1 AVIVKMFA
9 VVVLVLIALKSATTI
24 RLDGNGYTDIL
35 VVINPTVP
43 ENEELLNQ
51 IKKMF
56 ISGSEYLFE
65 ALEHKVFFKEVKILV
80 PPTWTSGKYEKAT
93 TESYKKGKIRIEDS
107 FSQYGNEPY
116 THQTEGCGR
125 EGDYIHLTPD
135 FLLNNHI
142 SEPYGPRERV
152 FVHEWAHLRWGVFD
166 EYNTREPFYLSAA
179 GHIQPTRCTDKISGE
194 WYELNNQN
202 PRSCQIDAS
211 GKPSPRCEFFPDY
224 IQTAKASIMFMQSL
238 LSVKAFCGEK
248 EHNYEAPNEQ
258 NKQCGKATRTKATH
272 TVIFENSV
280 DKDALRNLNPLSS
293 VPTPPTFKVIQRGI
307 RVICLVL
314 DVSGSMQGLRISQ
327 QQRAATFFLNQITD
341 EKQFVG
347 LVTFSTDA
355 QILSPLT
362 KIDGPAARQKLI
374 NSLPTVASGSTN
386 ICTGLRK
393 GFELLRTDD
402 GQTIGDEII
411 FLTDGEASDN
421 VQACLQESVQSGA
434 IIHTLAFGPSAD
446 NILRTMAE
454 QTDGKFIVAEESILS
469 NQLVDAFSSLTVY
482 DGNSFTQPIQLES
495 TGTDVKDW
503 FNGTV
508 PIDRSV
514 GNHTTFTI
522 IYERSAPTVN
532 IVSPSG
538 VVYDQRHITDIAKTI
553 TFTIP
558 GTAEPGNWRYSFFNK
573 ETSAQEISLTVI
585 SRAAHDDV
593 YPVTVTARMD
603 QQTSDGT
610 KPMVVL
616 AEVSQNYIPVL
627 GASVW
632 AKLRSDTGHSEEL
645 QLLDNGAGA
654 DVFKNDG
661 IYSRYF
667 TKLKRGKY
675 NLKVRVEHQQG
686 AVQVFFHRHSGSLY
700 IPGHIVDGKV
710 KINPPKPKINVQP
723 VDVGNFTRT
732 VTGESFVV
740 DRDTTIN
747 FPPNKITDLIAE
759 IKEDT
764 VLLNW
769 TAPGED
775 FDVGKVKSYEIRWSD
790 DLKML
795 QENFTSCDLDNSSS
809 LVPQESGFAEQYFFQ
824 PNITI
829 KNGTTLFFAVQ
840 SMDKESTKS
849 EVSNIARATNYVPG
863 PSLISNQGPN
873 AIIISLCVVALVAC
887 VIAVVIKWAVK
898 RNR

>member
-1 AVIVKMFA
+1 MAKML
-9 VVVLVLIALKSATTI
+9 VVLLLFLSALGPVTTI
-24 RLDGNGYTDIL
+24 KLDGNGYTDIL
-35 VVINPTVP
+35 IVINPAVP
-43 ENEELLNQ
+43 ENGELINQ
-51 IKKMF
+51 IKKMVTG
-56 ISGSEYLFE
+56 GSTYLFE
-65 ALEHKVFFKEVKILV
+65 ALDRKVYFKEVKILV
-80 PPTWTSGKYEKAT
+80 PPNWTSGIYERAR
-93 TESYKKGKIRIEDS
+93 TESFDKGKIRIDKPHPS
-107 FSQYGNEPY
+107 FGDDPY
-116 THQTEGCGR
+116 TLQPEGCGI
-125 EGDYIHLTPD
+125 EAKYIHFTPN
-135 FLLNNHI
+135 FLLNRDLI
-142 SEPYGPRERV
+142 EVYGPADRV

-166 EYNTREPFYLSAA
+166 EYNTREPFYWSAA
-179 GHIQPTRCTDKISGE
+179 GQIQPTRCTDKISGKWVE
-194 WYELNNQN
+194 IINQN
-202 PRSCQIDAS
+202 PTPCQIDAS
-211 GKPSPRCEFFPDY
+211 GKPSSSCEFFPDY

-238 LSVKAFCGEK
+238 FSVKTFCEEK

-258 NKQCGKATRTKATH
+258 NKQCGKATR

-307 RVICLVL
+307 RVVCLVL

-327 QQRAATFFLNQITD
+327 QHRAATIFLNQIID
-341 EKQFVG
+341 EQQFVG

-355 QILSPLT
+355 QILSPVT
-362 KIDGPAARQKLI
+362 KIDGPATREKLI
-374 NSLPTVASGSTN
+374 SSLPTVASGSTY
-386 ICTGLRK
+386 ICKGLRK

-411 FLTDGEASDN
+411 FLTDGEATDN

-446 NILRTMAE
+446 NILRTMAD

-495 TGTDVKDW
+495 TGTNVKDW

-514 GNHTTFTI
+514 GNRTTFTI
-522 IYERSAPTVN
+522 IYERRAPTVN

-538 VVYDQRHITDIAKTI
+538 VVYDQRNITDSANTI

-573 ETSAQEISLTVI
+573 ETSAQQMSLTVI
-585 SRAAHDDV
+585 SRAAHEDV

-616 AEVSQNYIPVL
+616 AEVSQNYNPVL

-632 AKLRSDTGHSEEL
+632 ANLRSDTGHSVEL

-654 DVFKNDG
+654 DVFKGDG

-675 NLKVRVEHQQG
+675 NLKVRVENQQG
-686 AVQVFFHRHSGSLY
+686 AVQVFSSRHSGSLY
-700 IPGHIVDGKV
+700 IPGYIVDGEV
-710 KINPPKPKINVQP
+710 KLHPPKPPIDVQP

-795 QENFTSCDLDNSSS
+795 QDNFTSCDLDNSSS

-863 PSLISNQGPN
+863 PSPISNQGLNLN
-873 AIIISLCVVALVAC
+873 AIIISVCVVAIVAC
-887 VIAVVIKWAVK
+887 VIAVVITWAVK
-898 RNR
+898 RK

>member
-1 AVIVKMFA
+1 MVKMFA
-9 VVVLVLIALKSATTI
+9 VVVVVLIALKSATTI

-51 IKKMF
+51 IKKM
-56 ISGSEYLFE
+56 ITSGSEYLFE
-65 ALEHKVFFKEVKILV
+65 ALDRKVFFKEVKILV
-80 PPTWTSGKYEKAT
+80 PPTWKGKYEKAT
-93 TESYKKGKIRIEDS
+93 TESYKKGKIRIDDS

-116 THQTEGCGR
+116 THQPEGCGR
-125 EGDYIHLTPD
+125 EGEYIHLTPD

-166 EYNTREPFYLSAA
+166 EYNMREPFYLSAA
-179 GHIQPTRCTDKISGE
+179 GQIQPTRCTDKISGK

-202 PRSCQIDAS
+202 PKPCQIDAS
-211 GKPSPRCEFFPDY
+211 GKPTSSCEFFPDY
-224 IQTAKASIMFMQSL
+224 MQTAKASIMFMQSL

-258 NKQCGKATRTKATH
+258 NKQCGKATRT
-272 TVIFENSV
+272 VIFENSV
-280 DKDALRNLNPLSS
+280 DKDALRILNPLSS
-293 VPTPPTFKVIQRGI
+293 VPTPPTFKVLQRGI
-307 RVICLVL
+307 RVVCLVL
-314 DVSGSMQGLRISQ
+314 DVSSSMQGLRISQ
-327 QQRAATFFLNQITD
+327 QHRAATIFLNQIID
-341 EKQFVG
+341 EQQFVG
-347 LVTFSTDA
+347 LVTFSTYA
-355 QILSPLT
+355 NILSPLT
-362 KIDGPAARQKLI
+362 KIDGPATRQKLI
-374 NSLPTVASGSTN
+374 NSLPTVASGSTY
-386 ICTGLRK
+386 ICKGLRK

-411 FLTDGEASDN
+411 FLTDGQASDN
-421 VQACLQESVQSGA
+421 VQECLQESVQSGA

-446 NILRTMAE
+446 NILRTMAD
-454 QTDGKFIVAEESILS
+454 QTDGKFIVAEESVLS

-495 TGTDVKDW
+495 TGNDVKDW

-514 GNHTTFTI
+514 GNRTTFTI
-522 IYERSAPTVN
+522 IYERRAPTVN

-538 VVYDQRHITDIAKTI
+538 VVYDQRHITDSANTI

-573 ETSAQEISLTVI
+573 ETSAQQMSLTVI

-616 AEVSQNYIPVL
+616 AEVSQNYNPVL

-632 AKLRSDTGHSEEL
+632 ANLRSDTGHSEEL
-645 QLLDNGAGA
+645 QLFDNGAGA
-654 DVFKNDG
+654 DVFKDDG

-775 FDVGKVKSYEIRWSD
+775 FDVGKVISYEIRWSD

-795 QENFTSCDLDNSSS
+795 QDNFTSCDLDNSSS

-863 PSLISNQGPN
+863 PSLISNKGPN
-873 AIIISLCVVALVAC
+873 AIIISLCVVAIVAC

-898 RNR
+898 RKRND